1 MADPITIGAGVGAG
15 VSLMRGGSP
24 IKGALL
30 GAAGGATYGGATGT
44 GFMGSL
50 LGNTAPAVLPAGAA
64 PLTNAAGEI
73 VGPSLLRSSI
83 LNPAT
88 GAMVST
94 NAGAI
99 PLSVADK
106 IGNYG
111 ATALESMKSNPL
123 STLSGV
129 KTVNDVINPVKPAEP
144 AVVIPPILK
153 GTAPK
158 ILPNAETATGQT
170 GLETKLAMLNS
181 KRRNLYDIP
190 IDYSIG

>member
-30 GAAGGATYGGATGT
+30 GAAGGATYGGFTGT

-73 VGPSLLRSSI
+73 VGPSLLRSTI
-83 LNPAT
+83 EEGGKTVL
-88 GAMVST
+88 T

-99 PLSVADK
+99 PLSAADK

-111 ATALESMKSNPL
+111 AAALESVKSNPL

-129 KTVNDVINPVKPAEP
+129 KTANDLINPVKPAEP

-170 GLETKLAMLNS
+170 GLETKLAMLNP
-181 KRRNLYDIP
+181 KRRSLYDIP